1 MSKKPSL
8 RDEIQKIETFLAH
21 EAHKQEIQW
30 ELIQNTQLPPVAM
43 LKRTLNEMMASRQ
56 QIEDR
61 ISFALEHFE

>member
-8 RDEIQKIETFLAH
+8 RDEIQKIRTLLQH
-21 EAHKQEIQW
+21 EAKKQESQS